1 MKTEVKRKFGVEE
14 INSFNLDTICSEC
27 GERLG
32 EHVNTTCPPKIK
44 KRKACLVEQRVKHPC
59 QQLRDNGSACR
70 SGKKTKMYKVGNK
83 MIVHPDLMS
92 KIKMKFSPA

>member
-1 MKTEVKRKFGVEE
+1 MAESIDEKCIDEEGDPCMYSELCKGKPYGWDGCLMTKTEKTDSV
-14 INSFNLDTICSEC
+14 
-27 GERLG
+27 
-32 EHVNTTCPPKIK
+32 P
-44 KRKACLVEQRVKHPC
+44 VEQRVKHPC